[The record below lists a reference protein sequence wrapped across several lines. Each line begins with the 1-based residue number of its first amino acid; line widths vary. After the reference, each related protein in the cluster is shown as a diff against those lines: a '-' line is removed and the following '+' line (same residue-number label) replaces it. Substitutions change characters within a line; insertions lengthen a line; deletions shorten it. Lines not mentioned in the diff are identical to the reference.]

1 MIRDVVHPTLV
12 VFQPPNRKRATHTAV
27 IICPGGGFLW
37 LSIDTEGYDVA
48 RALAADGI
56 TAIVLKYRLLHT
68 PEGGPDLPRKLRAR
82 LVAVLPQYKA
92 HDPPLSPQGNPGVA
106 DGIAAVR
113 YVRRH
118 AAQLGV
124 YPNRIG
130 MLGFSA
136 GGVVTQGTIM
146 HGGPKSRLAFAG
158 LIYGAFKG
166 EDHWP
171 TDTPPIF
178 LAVAGD
184 DPTGAFGGTMRA
196 FESLHEQHHP
206 AELHVFVA
214 GGHGFG
220 MQEQGLTSDLWFKE
234 FVDWMAAEGLLRL
247 T

>member
-1 MIRDVVHPTLV
+1 MVRDIVHPTLV
-12 VFQPPNRKRATHTAV
+12 VFRPPNRKRATHTAV
-27 IICPGGGFLW
+27 VICPGGGFLW
-37 LSIDTEGYDVA
+37 LSIDTDGYDVA

-56 TAIVLKYRLLHT
+56 
-68 PEGGPDLPRKLRAR
+68 
-82 LVAVLPQYKA
+82 
-92 HDPPLSPQGNPGVA
+92 
-106 DGIAAVR
+106 AAVS
-113 YVRRH
+113 YVRHH

-124 YPNRIG
+124 YPDQIG

-136 GGVVTQGTIM
+136 GGVVTQGAIM
-146 HGGPKSRLAFAG
+146 HGGPNSRLAFAG

-184 DPTGAFGGTMRA
+184 DPTGAFGGTMRV

-214 GGHGFG
+214 DGHGFG
-220 MQEQGLTSDLWFKE
+220 MQEQGLTSDLWLKE

>member
-1 MIRDVVHPTLV
+1 V
-12 VFQPPNRKRATHTAV
+12 VFQPPNRNRATHTAV

-48 RALAADGI
+48 RALAAHGI

-68 PEGGPDLPRKLRAR
+68 PEGGPDLLRKLRAR
-82 LVAVLPQYKA
+82 LLAVLPQYKA
-92 HDPPLSPQGNPGVA
+92 HDPPLSPKSNPGVA

-118 AAQLGV
+118 ALQLGV

-136 GGVVTQGTIM
+136 GGVVIQGTIM
-146 HGGPKSRLAFAG
+146 YGGPKSRLAFAG

-166 EDHWP
+166 EARWP
-171 TDTPPIF
+171 AGTPPIF

-196 FESLHEQHHP
+196 FESLREQHHP

-220 MQEQGLTSDLWFKE
+220 MQEQGLTSDLWLKE
-234 FVDWMAAEGLLRL
+234 FVDWMAADGLLRL